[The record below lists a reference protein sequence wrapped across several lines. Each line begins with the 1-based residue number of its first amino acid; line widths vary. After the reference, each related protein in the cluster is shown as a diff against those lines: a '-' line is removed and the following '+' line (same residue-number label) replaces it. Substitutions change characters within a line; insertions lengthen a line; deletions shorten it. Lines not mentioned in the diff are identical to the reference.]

1 MPEGQPT
8 IQRDLEKLEEKT
20 SSNLMM
26 FNRGKC
32 NILNL
37 TRNNPMRTNQLRIIL
52 SEKSLGIL
60 VNTRLNIS
68 QQFTLAG
75 KKANSILR

>member
-37 TRNNPMRTNQLRIIL
+37 RRNNPMRTNQLRIIL